1 MGIGKT
7 VRAIAFALTFA
18 VAIVSAA
25 SVAVHDPSV
34 IVVYKDAAGNS
45 YPENDASKSRTKY
58 YYIFGTMN
66 SAAYSRD
73 MLDWTAFTPKLS
85 RNGTV
90 YVTGDEAADD
100 YYSVFKAEADY
111 AEHSGT
117 AAAKG
122 NLWAP
127 DIVWN
132 RKLKKWCLYFSMA
145 GEDWKSSIVLLMSD
159 KIEGPYEYK
168 GSVIY
173 GGMDGQT
180 VGSAANADYL
190 KATGQTTIDSRYY
203 TANNGITNLGKWDG
217 GYGSS
222 CIDPNVFYDE
232 EGNLWLLYGSWSGG
246 LFLVRLDE
254 STGLRDYGYL
264 YGNGDNAT
272 WSGTSLL
279 EDPYMGIHV
288 GGGYYVSGE
297 GSYIQYFKD
306 GDGNGYYYLFVSYG
320 FYSPEGGYSMRVF
333 RSKDVKGPYIDV
345 NGNSA
350 VFERYVLNYWG
361 NTDRGFPI
369 MGNYRWN
376 FWAEDQAEIANGH
389 NSLLRDEDGAMYL
402 VYHRKFNNHTAW
414 HNVETHQLFFN
425 RMGWIVA
432 APFEYREGYGLPREM
447 LSRNNIVGSY
457 KVIAHRPP
465 KNNPLTWED
474 SVAVNEEQDMQLYAD
489 GSVAGAYTGKW
500 EYDNSKGRSYLTL
513 SLNGSIYE
521 GVLLEQLQNDVSK
534 STISFSTMNVAG
546 NLSLWGYRVPKTE
559 VLRELLYRG
568 DSARV
573 VGREDFGIAWNAF
586 EEFEKVN
593 VSGNFM
599 AEFEFTHNTKK
610 TAENWNKWVL
620 VFRTGERMWY
630 LRADSYSLET
640 LGGENS
646 VKYWSAWGNDF
657 ASFNKAFDGAK
668 VRLRIEKDDALIHVY
683 AYLRGRATDGSD
695 SLVYAVT
702 ATGTP
707 NGDYEILLGADEAM
721 LKIDRIATGK
731 LENRIA
737 IGTINDGGEYTSAF
751 NAEKTP
757 DYRVT
762 GDFNATLHFVNYGNK
777 PVYGPADANIANNWD
792 NYIVRSSV
800 DGVTT
805 LLRADAYALDN
816 MGTFSYEFDWKWE
829 DFAHIMQ
836 NADVLMKIFR
846 RKDTVSYLAQI
857 TANDGSV
864 YHYGAVNAGASTAE
878 MSLGLTCEKSV
889 IELLSVSVT
898 DVVENQELPGESTPV
913 ARKKTAT
920 DLQIPARVFD
930 VRGRYLGRIKRD
942 ALETGNL
949 PSSFRNR
956 KVYGK

>member
-1 MGIGKT
+1 
-7 VRAIAFALTFA
+7 
-18 VAIVSAA
+18 
-25 SVAVHDPSV
+25 
-34 IVVYKDAAGNS
+34 
-45 YPENDASKSRTKY
+45 
-58 YYIFGTMN
+58 
-66 SAAYSRD
+66 
-73 MLDWTAFTPKLS
+73 
-85 RNGTV
+85 
-90 YVTGDEAADD
+90 
-100 YYSVFKAEADY
+100 
-111 AEHSGT
+111 
-117 AAAKG
+117 
-122 NLWAP
+122 
-127 DIVWN
+127 
-132 RKLKKWCLYFSMA
+132 
-145 GEDWKSSIVLLMSD
+145 
-159 KIEGPYEYK
+159 
-168 GSVIY
+168 
-173 GGMDGQT
+173 
-180 VGSAANADYL
+180 
-190 KATGQTTIDSRYY
+190 
-203 TANNGITNLGKWDG
+203 
-217 GYGSS
+217 
-222 CIDPNVFYDE
+222 
-232 EGNLWLLYGSWSGG
+232 
-246 LFLVRLDE
+246 
-254 STGLRDYGYL
+254 
-264 YGNGDNAT
+264 
-272 WSGTSLL
+272 
-279 EDPYMGIHV
+279 
-288 GGGYYVSGE
+288 
-297 GSYIQYFKD
+297 
-306 GDGNGYYYLFVSYG
+306 
-320 FYSPEGGYSMRVF
+320 
-333 RSKDVKGPYIDV
+333 
-345 NGNSA
+345 
-350 VFERYVLNYWG
+350 
-361 NTDRGFPI
+361 
-369 MGNYRWN
+369 
-376 FWAEDQAEIANGH
+376 
-389 NSLLRDEDGAMYL
+389 
-402 VYHRKFNNHTAW
+402 
-414 HNVETHQLFFN
+414 
-425 RMGWIVA
+425 
-432 APFEYREGYGLPREM
+432 
-447 LSRNNIVGSY
+447 
-457 KVIAHRPP
+457 
-465 KNNPLTWED
+465 
-474 SVAVNEEQDMQLYAD
+474 
-489 GSVAGAYTGKW
+489 
-500 EYDNSKGRSYLTL
+500 
-513 SLNGSIYE
+513 
-521 GVLLEQLQNDVSK
+521 
-534 STISFSTMNVAG
+534 MNVAG

-593 VSGNFM
+593 VSGNFV
-599 AEFEFTHNTKK
+599 AEFEFTHNTKE